1 MEEIIRLENVKY
13 SYKSG
18 GNEVRAV
25 KNATATFYR
34 GRLYSIVGRS
44 GSGKSTLLSLMAGL
58 DLPQG
63 GEIFFCGKSLKEIDR
78 DHYRSHEVGIIY
90 QSYNL
95 IPYYTAY
102 ENVELALD
110 VLGSRIKNKDELIY
124 GVLEKVG
131 IDREKA
137 KRKASRLS
145 GGEQQRVAIARA
157 LSIDPK
163 LILADEPTGN
173 LDSETSDE
181 ICKIFL
187 KLAHEDG
194 KCVVIVTHSKEVA
207 KLSDKI
213 YKMKDGV
220 LQEAKLISQRELAEE
235 DLTLS

>member
-1 MEEIIRLENVKY
+1 M
-13 SYKSG
+13 
-18 GNEVRAV
+18 
-25 KNATATFYR
+25 F
-34 GRLYSIVGRS
+34 
-44 GSGKSTLLSLMAGL
+44 
-58 DLPQG
+58 
-63 GEIFFCGKSLKEIDR
+63 
-78 DHYRSHEVGIIY
+78 
-90 QSYNL
+90 
-95 IPYYTAY
+95 
-102 ENVELALD
+102 
-110 VLGSRIKNKDELIY
+110 
-124 GVLEKVG
+124 

-173 LDSETSDE
+173 LDSETGDE

-213 YKMKDGV
+213 YQMKDGV
-220 LQEAKLISQRELAEE
+220 LQETKLISQRELAEE
-235 DLTLS
+235 DLTLG